1 MGEEKGCVFLSSCRS
16 VEVGYGRLGNGRKN
30 TQAKGKHKKRR
41 EHISGRVA
49 YSLLLLKHLRWESR
63 QEITVLLHRIKEPER
78 ILPDPKSCFSTG

>member
-41 EHISGRVA
+41 AHIQESG
-49 YSLLLLKHLRWESR
+49 LLFAA
-63 QEITVLLHRIKEPER
+63 
-78 ILPDPKSCFSTG
+78 PKASPLGEQTGNHCPTPQN